1 MAAKKEFSREELDE
15 LLKRRFFISRS
26 FDIYGGI
33 AGLYDLGVCPRFTS
47 KTFI

>member
-1 MAAKKEFSREELDE
+1 MAVKKEFSREELDE

-33 AGLYDLGVCPRFTS
+33 AGLYDLGACPPS
-47 KTFI
+47 IAKTCI